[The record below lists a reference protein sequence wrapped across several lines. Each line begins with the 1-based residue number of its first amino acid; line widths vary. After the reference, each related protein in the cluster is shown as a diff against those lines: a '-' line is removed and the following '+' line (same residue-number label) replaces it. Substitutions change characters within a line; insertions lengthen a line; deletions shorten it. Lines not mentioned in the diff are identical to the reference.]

1 MNQKA
6 INIKLQMKSK
16 KWWIGNKCYQFRI
29 PASWSE
35 LGQLQILK
43 VMKILM
49 TKGKNPSAA
58 VPQLL
63 TVFGKLPKVVALNL
77 TPEQYVEVFHDR
89 VLWVFSQPLIIPFI
103 PIIHHNGNSFFM
115 PSGKLVDFTIEE
127 YIAAEKHFL
136 DFYDKQNP
144 DSINLLCAIL
154 LRELNTNQKVLK
166 KRGLRVGYNEESVK
180 IRAEFLSDL
189 EEVKKFYVLYFFLC
203 CRAHIARE
211 YFDFDPNK
219 KTKKGSAQSW
229 DATLIHLAETRIF
242 GNLNEVKKTKAH
254 DIFHYLNQKKEEK
267 NPTDLREKIRKIHQ
281 KHLN

>member
-1 MNQKA
+1 M
-6 INIKLQMKSK
+6 IKLKMKSK
-16 KWWIGNKCYQFRI
+16 KWWIGNKSYQLTI
-29 PASWSE
+29 PQSWAE
-35 LGQLQILK
+35 LKQNQILK

-49 TKGKNPSAA
+49 TKGNNPSAA

-63 TVFGKLPKVVALNL
+63 TIFGKLPKVVSLNL

-103 PIIHHNGNSFFM
+103 PIIHHKGTSFFM
-115 PSGKLVDFTIEE
+115 CADKLADFTIEE

-136 DFYDKQNP
+136 DFYDRQNL

-154 LRELNTNQKVLK
+154 LREVNTDQKVLQ

-180 IRAEFLSDL
+180 IRGEFLDSLDD
-189 EEVKKFYVLYFFLC
+189 VKKFYVLYFFLC
-203 CRAHIARE
+203 CRAYIARE
-211 YFDFDPNK
+211 YFDFDPNQ
-219 KTKKGSAQSW
+219 KTKKKTAQSW
-229 DATLIHLAETRIF
+229 DSTLIFLAETRIF

-254 DIFHYLNQKKEEK
+254 DIFRYLNQKKEEK